1 MHPIFS
7 LPNTRC
13 KGSETPNEALCFG
26 NKHMNMT
33 ATFEESKAWQRAGEL
48 LALLETH
55 FGDSKRF
62 WFKDQLLRAS
72 LSIMNNIAEGHGRPT
87 KADRNRYLV
96 IAKGSCNEVRSM
108 LHHAR
113 RMEYMTKADVERA
126 FGLCQEIGRLLFSYM
141 SPTTRRFGHLP
152 GFGGLL
158 VVASWI
164 EVMLTP
170 SSFAG

>member
-1 MHPIFS
+1 
-7 LPNTRC
+7 
-13 KGSETPNEALCFG
+13 
-26 NKHMNMT
+26 MT
-33 ATFEESKAWQRAGEL
+33 STFEQSKAWQRAGDL

-87 KADRNRYLV
+87 MADRNRYLV

-113 RMEYMTKADVERA
+113 RMNYMPAADVENA
-126 FGLCQEIGRLLFSYM
+126 FGLVQEIGKLLHAYM
-141 SPTTRRFGHLP
+141 NPATRRFGHLP
-152 GFGGLL
+152 GFSGLL
-158 VVASWI
+158 LLSSWL
-164 EVMLTP
+164 EVLWMRLP
-170 SSFAG
+170 SGS